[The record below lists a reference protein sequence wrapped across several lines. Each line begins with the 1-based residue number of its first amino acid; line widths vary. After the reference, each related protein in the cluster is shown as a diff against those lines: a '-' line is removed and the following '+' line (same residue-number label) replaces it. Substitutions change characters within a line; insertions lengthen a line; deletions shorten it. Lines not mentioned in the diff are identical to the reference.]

1 MTDEIMNELLALLLR
16 VSLQDLYGR
25 AKHLNLNVAMDDF
38 LIFTV
43 KSDEVI
49 IKITET
55 AGGIQVFGK
64 IDTSLIP
71 FRQTFKVGT
80 VYDLTKLEDYLEH
93 ELTAIV

>member
-25 AKHLNLNVAMDDF
+25 AKHLTLNVAIDDC
-38 LIFTV
+38 LLFTV
-43 KSDEVI
+43 KSDEVV

-55 AGGIQVFGK
+55 ADGIHVFGK
-64 IDTSLIP
+64 IDASLIP
-71 FRQTFKVGT
+71 FEQTFKVGT

-93 ELTAIV
+93 ELTVIV